1 METTMNLVALVTQFL
16 YGRGYSIWTVASAES
31 DKTDRGEL
39 LGVFKG
45 HLLLDAF
52 FNLSQLLG

>member
-1 METTMNLVALVTQFL
+1 MNLVALVTQFL